1 MIVEIA
7 KFEVRPEDVPAF
19 VAATHVGE
27 RIFNEAEGC
36 ISMELRQCVEEPGSF
51 RMIVLWRKIE
61 DHIEVFRNSKGVQE
75 WRAAIGPFLKQPG
88 EILNFDEPVVSAGV
102 QLPLDGAKTSGNK

>member
-7 KFEVRPEDVPAF
+7 KFEVKPENVAAF
-19 VAATHVGE
+19 VAATRVGE

-102 QLPLDGAKTSGNK
+102 KLPSEGVTTSGN

>member
-7 KFEVRPEDVPAF
+7 KFEVKPEN
-19 VAATHVGE
+19 VAAFIAATCVGE

-61 DHIEVFRNSKGVQE
+61 DHIEVFRNSKGVHE

-102 QLPLDGAKTSGNK
+102 KLPSDGVAISGD